1 MVNALLNQHNTRYV
15 YTTHILYNT
24 FKTCELYNK
33 NIFIFLFTIEIVHG
47 ARSGKGTAAY
57 MTGKFFSGSGLLDV
71 KFKTKVKRSFVTDF
85 FVRIHV
91 RKGRKFSK

>member
-1 MVNALLNQHNTRYV
+1 MYTPHTYYTIHSKPVNCITK
-15 YTTHILYNT
+15 TFLY
-24 FKTCELYNK
+24 FYL
-33 NIFIFLFTIEIVHG
+33 
-47 ARSGKGTAAY
+47 RSKLCTGPVPEKGLHAY